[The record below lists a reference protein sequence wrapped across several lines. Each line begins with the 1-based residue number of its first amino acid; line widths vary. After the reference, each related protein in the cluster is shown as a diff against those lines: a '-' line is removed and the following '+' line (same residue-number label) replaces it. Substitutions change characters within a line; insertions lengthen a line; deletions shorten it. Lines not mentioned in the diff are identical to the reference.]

1 MDKWGHVVCWDS
13 WLLLDWL
20 AWRKRRVVQESFRHP
35 VEVATPQRVRPDI
48 PFPAQVWDNPVL
60 AAVGIHQHTNTS
72 AWKSLV
78 FGAQ

>member
-1 MDKWGHVVCWDS
+1 M
-13 WLLLDWL
+13 
-20 AWRKRRVVQESFRHP
+20 VQESFRHP